1 MMMRALLA
9 ALALLF
15 ATPALAQATV
25 PVVKTEN
32 VEARLVADVESAAP
46 GATIHVALVQKIRPG
61 WHTYWRNPG
70 DSGEATGISW
80 TLPAGWSAGGILWPK
95 PEIFRLGPLAN
106 YGFKDTVILASA
118 ITVPAD
124 AAPGTIARIE
134 AAATWLVC
142 EEICIP
148 EEGTLSIALPIAAQS
163 RPDSDWGARIADT
176 IAAAPR
182 ALDAQARFTPTVG
195 APVLSVAGESLA
207 EARAAHF
214 FPYSGTLIDHAAP
227 QALRTGGQGLSLA
240 LKDAPVA
247 APLDPAAVVEG
258 LLVWTDAQGRE
269 QAGVIA
275 AAVGDPLPA
284 TADRAVAQAASRG
297 AGGAAAAGGLTVPTA
312 LLFAFLGGLI
322 LNLMPCVFPV
332 LSLKALGFAQKAHA
346 EAPAIR
352 RQGLFFL
359 AGVMATFLALAGA
372 LIGLQAA
379 GQAIGWGFQLQSPP
393 VVIGLAVVMFLIGL
407 NMLGAFEVGGSFMN
421 AGGSLAARGGD
432 AGSFFTGA
440 LAVVVASPCTAP
452 FMGGALAFAA
462 VQPAAIS
469 LGVFAAL
476 GLGFA
481 APFVA
486 LSFAPGLL
494 KRLPKPGPWMDRFR
508 QALAFPMFGAA
519 IWLAWVATVQAGPS
533 GALAVLAAML
543 AAGFAVWLFRVTEG
557 GDGLLKAAWRGVAV
571 LAALLVF
578 GFGANAARPV
588 VAEAAAS
595 PAAEGALQKTAWSPQ
610 TLAQLRAEGKPVFV
624 NFTAA
629 WCVTCKV
636 NEATTLTQAS
646 VVEAFEAAGV
656 VYLEADWTNR
666 DAEIAAAL
674 AEHGRNGVPLYLYYA
689 PGSDAPKILPQVL
702 TAGIVQQAVGV
713 GG

>member
-1 MMMRALLA
+1 MILRAL
-9 ALALLF
+9 LALLF
-15 ATPALAQATV
+15 ALCAGAALAQATV

-32 VEARLVADVESAAP
+32 VEARLVADVEAAAP
-46 GATIHVALVQKIRPG
+46 GSVIHVALVQTIRPG

-80 TLPAGWSAGGILWPK
+80 SLPQGWTADAIIWPK

-118 ITVPAD
+118 LTVPAD
-124 AAPGTIARIE
+124 AAPGTIARVE

-148 EEGTLSIALPIAAQS
+148 EEGTLSLAVPVAAQS
-163 RPDSDWGARIADT
+163 RPDGDWGARIAQT

-182 ALDAQARFTPTVG
+182 PISAEARFTPATG
-195 APVLSVAGESLA
+195 APVLSVTGAGLGGA
-207 EARAAHF
+207 KAAHF

-227 QALRTGGQGLSLA
+227 QSLRTGAEGLALT

-247 APLDPAAVVEG
+247 APLDPGAPVEG

-269 QAGVIA
+269 QAGVITA
-275 AAVGDPLPA
+275 QVGDPLAA
-284 TADRAVAQAASRG
+284 TADRAVAQAA
-297 AGGAAAAGGLTVPTA
+297 GAAAGASAGGLTALSA

-346 EAPAIR
+346 EAGAIH

-407 NMLGAFEVGGSFMN
+407 NMLGAFEVGGGFMN
-421 AGGSLAARGGD
+421 AGGALAQKGGD
-432 AGSFFTGA
+432 AGAFFTGA
-440 LAVVVASPCTAP
+440 LAVIVASPCTAP

-462 VQPAAIS
+462 VQPPAVA

-494 KRLPKPGPWMDRFR
+494 KRLPKPGLWMDRFR

-557 GDGLLKAAWRGVAV
+557 GDGLLKAAWRGVGV

-588 VAEAAAS
+588 AAEAAAS
-595 PAAEGALQKTAWSPQ
+595 STAEGALEKTAWSPEA
-610 TLAQLRAEGKPVFV
+610 LARLRAEGKPVFV

-646 VVEAFEAAGV
+646 VVEAFEQAGV

-666 DAEIAAAL
+666 NAEIASAL

-689 PGSDAPKILPQVL
+689 PGASEPQILPQVL
-702 TAGIVQQAVGV
+702 TAGLVQQAVRSDG
-713 GG
+713 

>member
-1 MMMRALLA
+1 MIQRAL
-9 ALALLF
+9 LALLF
-15 ATPALAQATV
+15 ALSAGAALAQATV

-32 VEARLVADVESAAP
+32 VEARLVADVEAAAP
-46 GATIHVALVQKIRPG
+46 GSVIHVALVQTIRSG

-80 TLPAGWSAGGILWPK
+80 TLPQGWSADAIIWPR

-118 ITVPAD
+118 LTVPAD
-124 AAPGTIARIE
+124 AAPGTIARVE

-148 EEGTLSIALPIAAQS
+148 EEGTLSLALPVAAQS
-163 RPDSDWGARIADT
+163 RPDWDWGARIAQT
-176 IAAAPR
+176 IATAPR
-182 ALDAQARFTPTVG
+182 PISAEARFTPTVG
-195 APVLSVAGESLA
+195 APTLSVAGPALGGA
-207 EARAAHF
+207 KAAHF

-227 QALRTGGQGLSLA
+227 QGLRTGAEGLALA

-247 APLDPAAVVEG
+247 APLDPASSVEG
-258 LLVWTDAQGRE
+258 LLVWTDAQGTE
-269 QAGVIA
+269 QAGVITA
-275 AAVGDPLPA
+275 QVGDPLPA
-284 TADRAVAQAASRG
+284 TSDRAVVQAA
-297 AGGAAAAGGLTVPTA
+297 GAAAGASPSGLTAPSA

-346 EAPAIR
+346 EAGAIR

-407 NMLGAFEVGGSFMN
+407 NMLGAFEVGGGFMN
-421 AGGSLAARGGD
+421 AGGALAAKGGD
-432 AGSFFTGA
+432 AGAFFTGA
-440 LAVVVASPCTAP
+440 LAVIVASPCTAP

-462 VQPAAIS
+462 VQPPAVA

-494 KRLPKPGPWMDRFR
+494 KRLPKPGLWMDRFR

-557 GDGLLKAAWRGVAV
+557 GEGFLKAAWRGVGV
-571 LAALLVF
+571 LGALLVF

-588 VAEAAAS
+588 AAEAAAS
-595 PAAEGALQKTAWSPQ
+595 SAAQGALQKTAWSPE
-610 TLAQLRAEGKPVFV
+610 TLARLRAEGKPVFV

-646 VVEAFEAAGV
+646 VVEAFEQAGI

-666 DAEIAAAL
+666 NAEIAAAL

-689 PGSDAPKILPQVL
+689 PGAGEPEILPQVL
-702 TAGIVQQAVGV
+702 TAGLVQQAVSTDG
-713 GG
+713 